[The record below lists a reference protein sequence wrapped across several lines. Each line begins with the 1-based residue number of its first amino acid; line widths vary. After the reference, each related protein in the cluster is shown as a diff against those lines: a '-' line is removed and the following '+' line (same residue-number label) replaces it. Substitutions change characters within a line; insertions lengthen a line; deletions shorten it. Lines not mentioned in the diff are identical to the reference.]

1 MNNGLQFLDI
11 LIFAMVAGFLLL
23 RLRRALGRRTGNEQP
38 PQLLHDNK
46 QMRDTVVKMP
56 RPGGSADGPSEE
68 EEEEPSSGS
77 GLTQVK
83 IADPNFDDNVFL
95 DGAGAA
101 FEIILGAF
109 ARGDKVQLRGLLDD
123 TTYQNFLEEIERRE
137 GASERLETTL
147 VSMIR
152 TDITEAK
159 MVDASARVTVKF
171 VSEQVNV
178 TRNEADEVVAGD
190 ASHVATI
197 NDVWTFARDTRSKD
211 PNWQLVETRAVD

>member
-46 QMRDTVVKMP
+46 EMRDTVVKMP
-56 RPGGSADGPSEE
+56 KPGGSADGPSD

-178 TRNEADEVVAGD
+178 TRNDADEVVAGD

-211 PNWQLVETRAVD
+211 PNWQLVETRAID

>member
-46 QMRDTVVKMP
+46 EMRDTVVKMP
-56 RPGGSADGPSEE
+56 KPGGSADGPSD

-109 ARGDKVQLRGLLDD
+109 AGGDKVQLRGLLDD
-123 TTYQNFLEEIERRE
+123 VTYQNFLEEIERRE
-137 GASERLETTL
+137 GAGERLETTL

-152 TDITEAK
+152 TDIIEAK
-159 MVDASARVTVKF
+159 MVGVSARVTVKF

-211 PNWQLVETRAVD
+211 PNWQLVETRAID

>member
-46 QMRDTVVKMP
+46 EMRDTVVKMP
-56 RPGGSADGPSEE
+56 RPGGSADGPSD

-101 FEIILGAF
+101 FEMILGAF

-137 GASERLETTL
+137 GARERLETTL
-147 VSMIR
+147 VSMIC

-159 MVDASARVTVKF
+159 MVGASARVTVKI

-178 TRNEADEVVAGD
+178 TRNDADEVVAGD

-211 PNWQLVETRAVD
+211 PNWQLVETRAID

>member
-1 MNNGLQFLDI
+1 
-11 LIFAMVAGFLLL
+11 
-23 RLRRALGRRTGNEQP
+23 
-38 PQLLHDNK
+38 
-46 QMRDTVVKMP
+46 MP
-56 RPGGSADGPSEE
+56 RRGGSADGPSD
-68 EEEEPSSGS
+68 EEEEPSSDS

-109 ARGDKVQLRGLLDD
+109 ARGDKVQLRGLQDD

-147 VSMIR
+147 VSMIH

>member
-1 MNNGLQFLDI
+1 
-11 LIFAMVAGFLLL
+11 MVAGFLLL

-46 QMRDTVVKMP
+46 EMRDTVVKMP
-56 RPGGSADGPSEE
+56 RPGGSADGPSD
-68 EEEEPSSGS
+68 EEEEPSSDS

-109 ARGDKVQLRGLLDD
+109 AGGDKVQLRGLLDD
-123 TTYQNFLEEIERRE
+123 VTYQIFLEEIERRE
-137 GASERLETTL
+137 GARERLETTL

-152 TDITEAK
+152 TDIIEAK
-159 MVDASARVTVKF
+159 MVGVSARVTVKF

>member
-1 MNNGLQFLDI
+1 
-11 LIFAMVAGFLLL
+11 MVAGFLLL

-46 QMRDTVVKMP
+46 EMRDTVVKMP
-56 RPGGSADGPSEE
+56 RPGGSADGPSD
-68 EEEEPSSGS
+68 EEEEPSSDS

-147 VSMIR
+147 VSMIH

>member
-38 PQLLHDNK
+38 RQLLRDNK
-46 QMRDTVVKMP
+46 KMRDTVVEMAGP
-56 RPGGSADGPSEE
+56 RGAANGRSDEE
-68 EEEEPSSGS
+68 GPSSGS
-77 GLTQVK
+77 GLTEVK
-83 IADPNFDDNVFL
+83 IADPSFDEKVFL

-109 ARGDKVQLRGLLDD
+109 AKGDKHQLRGLLDD
-123 TTYQNFLEEIERRE
+123 ITYQSFLKEIERRE
-137 GASERLETTL
+137 GAGERLETTL
-147 VSMIR
+147 VTMIR
-152 TDITEAK
+152 TDITEGK
-159 MVDASARVTVKF
+159 MVGASAQVTVKI
-171 VSEQVNV
+171 VSEQVKV
-178 TRNEADEVVAGD
+178 TYNEADEVVAGD
-190 ASHVATI
+190 ASHAATI

>member
-23 RLRRALGRRTGNEQP
+23 RLRRALGRRPGNEQP
-38 PQLLHDNK
+38 PELLHDNK
-46 QMRDTVVKMP
+46 EMRDTVVKMP
-56 RPGGSADGPSEE
+56 RPGGSADGPSD
-68 EEEEPSSGS
+68 EEEEPSSDS

-123 TTYQNFLEEIERRE
+123 TTYQNFLEEIERRD
-137 GASERLETTL
+137 GAGERLETTL

-159 MVDASARVTVKF
+159 MVGASARVTVKI

-178 TRNEADEVVAGD
+178 THNEADDVVAGD
-190 ASHVATI
+190 ASQVSTI
-197 NDVWTFARDTRSKD
+197 EDIWTFGRDTRSNN
-211 PNWQLVETRAVD
+211 PNWRLVETRAGD

>member
-38 PQLLHDNK
+38 RQLLRDNK
-46 QMRDTVVKMP
+46 KMQDTVVEMAGP
-56 RPGGSADGPSEE
+56 RGAANGQSDAEG
-68 EEEEPSSGS
+68 PSSGS
-77 GLTQVK
+77 GLTEVK
-83 IADPNFDDNVFL
+83 IADPSFDEKVFL

-109 ARGDKVQLRGLLDD
+109 AKGDKHQLRGLLDD
-123 TTYQNFLEEIERRE
+123 ITYQSFLKEIERRE
-137 GASERLETTL
+137 GAAERLETTL
-147 VSMIR
+147 VTMIS
-152 TDITEAK
+152 TDITEVK
-159 MVDASARVTVKF
+159 MVGASAQVTVKI
-171 VSEQVNV
+171 VSEQVKV
-178 TRNEADEVVAGD
+178 TYNEADEVVAGD
-190 ASHVATI
+190 ASHAATI

>member
-46 QMRDTVVKMP
+46 EMRDTVVKMP
-56 RPGGSADGPSEE
+56 RPGGSADGPSD
-68 EEEEPSSGS
+68 EEEEPSSDS

-159 MVDASARVTVKF
+159 MVGASARVTVKI

-190 ASHVATI
+190 ASDVATI

>member
-38 PQLLHDNK
+38 RQLLRDNK
-46 QMRDTVVKMP
+46 KMQDTVVEMVGP
-56 RPGGSADGPSEE
+56 RGAANGRSDEE
-68 EEEEPSSGS
+68 GPSSGS
-77 GLTQVK
+77 GLTEVK
-83 IADPNFDDNVFL
+83 IADPSFDEKVFL

-109 ARGDKVQLRGLLDD
+109 AKGDKHQLRGLLDD
-123 TTYQNFLEEIERRE
+123 ITYQSFLKEIERRE
-137 GASERLETTL
+137 GAGERLETTL
-147 VSMIR
+147 VTMIR

-159 MVDASARVTVKF
+159 MVGASAQVTVKI
-171 VSEQVNV
+171 VSEQVKV
-178 TRNEADEVVAGD
+178 TYNEADEVVAGD
-190 ASHVATI
+190 ASHAATI

>member
-46 QMRDTVVKMP
+46 EVRDTVVKMP
-56 RPGGSADGPSEE
+56 RPGGSADGQSD
-68 EEEEPSSGS
+68 EEEEPSNGS

-83 IADPNFDDNVFL
+83 TADPNFDDNVFL

-137 GASERLETTL
+137 GARERLETTL

-159 MVDASARVTVKF
+159 MVGASARVTVKI

>member
-46 QMRDTVVKMP
+46 EMRDTVVKMP
-56 RPGGSADGPSEE
+56 KPGGSADGPSD

-109 ARGDKVQLRGLLDD
+109 AGGDKVQLRGLLDD

-211 PNWQLVETRAVD
+211 PNWQLVETRAID

>member
-46 QMRDTVVKMP
+46 EMRDTVVKMP
-56 RPGGSADGPSEE
+56 SPGGSADGPSD
-68 EEEEPSSGS
+68 EEEEPSSDS

-137 GASERLETTL
+137 GARERLETTL

-159 MVDASARVTVKF
+159 MVGASARVTVKF

-190 ASHVATI
+190 ASDVATI

-211 PNWQLVETRAVD
+211 PNWQLVETRAID

>member
-46 QMRDTVVKMP
+46 EMRDTVVKMP
-56 RPGGSADGPSEE
+56 KPGGSADGPSD

-95 DGAGAA
+95 DGAGEA

-123 TTYQNFLEEIERRE
+123 TTYQNFLEEIERRD
-137 GASERLETTL
+137 GAGERLETTL

>member
-1 MNNGLQFLDI
+1 
-11 LIFAMVAGFLLL
+11 MVAGFLLL

-46 QMRDTVVKMP
+46 EMRDTVVKMP
-56 RPGGSADGPSEE
+56 RPGGSADGPSD

-109 ARGDKVQLRGLLDD
+109 ARGDKVHLRGLLDD

-137 GASERLETTL
+137 GARERLETTL
-147 VSMIR
+147 VSMIC

-159 MVDASARVTVKF
+159 MVGASARVTVKI

-178 TRNEADEVVAGD
+178 TRNDADEVVAGD

-211 PNWQLVETRAVD
+211 PNWQLVETRAID

>member
-46 QMRDTVVKMP
+46 EMRDTVVKMP
-56 RPGGSADGPSEE
+56 RPGGSADGPSD

-101 FEIILGAF
+101 FEMILGAF
-109 ARGDKVQLRGLLDD
+109 AGGDKVQLRGLLDD

-137 GASERLETTL
+137 GARERLETTL
-147 VSMIR
+147 VSMIC

-159 MVDASARVTVKF
+159 MVGASARVTVKI

-178 TRNEADEVVAGD
+178 TRNDADEVVAGD

>member
-46 QMRDTVVKMP
+46 EMRDTVVKMP
-56 RPGGSADGPSEE
+56 RPGGSADGPSD

-109 ARGDKVQLRGLLDD
+109 AKGDKVQLRGLLDD

-137 GASERLETTL
+137 GARERLETTL